1 VGELRVRQKNKKM
14 RIVCIS
20 SSLSPT
26 SRSETLGRLCVDALI
41 KRGVDAEIVSLKGKI
56 PSGFDD
62 STIYESSGYLE
73 LHELTAA
80 ADGLIFASPVYNWG
94 LCAELKKFVECIG
107 STPEDGS
114 RKGAFFDKVITFV
127 VSAGLPH
134 SYMASASMANSMM
147 MDFKCIIN
155 PYTAYIHNRHWEGD
169 ELIDEA
175 RLRLEKSMMVME
187 EMTSL
192 LAKRTYSSKWEI

>member
-1 VGELRVRQKNKKM
+1 M

>member
-1 VGELRVRQKNKKM
+1 M

-94 LCAELKKFVECIG
+94 LCAELKKFIECIG

-155 PYTAYIHNRHWEGD
+155 PYTAYIHNRDWEGN

>member
-1 VGELRVRQKNKKM
+1 M

-20 SSLSPT
+20 SSLAPN
-26 SRSETLGRLCVDALI
+26 SRSESLGRLCVDALI
-41 KRGVDAEIVSLKGKI
+41 KRGVDAEIVSLKGKL

-62 STIYESSGYLE
+62 SKIYESLGYGE
-73 LHELTAA
+73 LHKLTAE

-114 RKGAFFDKVITFV
+114 RKGAFYDKVVTFV

-134 SYMASASMANSMM
+134 SYMAYTSMANSMM
-147 MDFKCIIN
+147 IDFKCIIN
-155 PYTAYIHNRHWEGD
+155 PYTIYIHNRHWNGD
-169 ELIDEA
+169 ELIPEA
-175 RLRLEKSMMVME
+175 RSRLDKSMMVMS

>member
-1 VGELRVRQKNKKM
+1 M

-62 STIYESSGYLE
+62 LTIYESSGYIE

-155 PYTAYIHNRHWEGD
+155 PYTAYIHNRHWEGN

>member
-1 VGELRVRQKNKKM
+1 M

-147 MDFKCIIN
+147 IDFKCIIN
-155 PYTAYIHNRHWEGD
+155 PYTAYIYNRHWEGD

>member
-26 SRSETLGRLCVDALI
+26 SRSETLGSLCVDALI

-73 LHELTAA
+73 LYELTAA

-127 VSAGLPH
+127 VSAELPH

-155 PYTAYIHNRHWEGD
+155 PYTAYIHNRHWEGA

>member
-1 VGELRVRQKNKKM
+1 MSPPAWLKFGF
-14 RIVCIS
+14 S
-20 SSLSPT
+20 SPQSNPIQGCSLNFYF
-26 SRSETLGRLCVDALI
+26 GQVCVDTLI
-41 KRGVDAEIVSLKGKI
+41 KRGVDAKIVSLKGKL

-62 STIYESSGYLE
+62 SKIYESPGYLE
-73 LHELTAA
+73 LHELTGA

-114 RKGAFFDKVITFV
+114 RKGAFFDKVVTFV

-134 SYMASASMANSMM
+134 SYMAYASMANSMM
-147 MDFKCIIN
+147 MDFKCVIN
-155 PYTAYIHNRHWEGD
+155 PYTSYIHNRHWDGD
-169 ELIDEA
+169 ALSDEA
-175 RLRLEKSMMVME
+175 RQRLEKSMMVMA

-192 LAKRTYSSKWEI
+192 LAKRSYSSKWEI